1 MATIQE
7 TLAPIEEKVTQEYS
21 WADIMQ
27 LFYDIDTIIEE
38 LNWGGLIS
46 KPFDTYSAQELSV
59 AGGRLAILRSSI
71 IQVQDRAIK
80 NCRKIEASIKLIT
93 PVTRNN
99 VIKALTDEA
108 TKSGKKPPTQGDIEA
123 ITDRNM
129 ASIKY
134 ELWLHEAYLEKVKSY
149 WYSIPDI
156 LYRIE
161 TRIKILEGDKNTN
174 SFYDFDV
181 SMPSMS

>member
-7 TLAPIEEKVTQEYS
+7 TLAPIDEKVSNEYAS
-21 WADIMQ
+21 ADIIK
-27 LFYDIDTIIEE
+27 LFYNIDTIIEE
-38 LNWGGLIS
+38 LNWWGLIS
-46 KPFDTYSAQELSV
+46 KPFDVYSAQELSV
-59 AGGRLAILRSSI
+59 SWGKLAILRSSL

-99 VIKALTDEA
+99 VVKALTEEA
-108 TKSGKKPPTQGDIEA
+108 TKNGKKPPTQGDIEA

-161 TRIKILEGDKNTN
+161 TRIKILEWDKTTH
-174 SFYDFDV
+174 SFYDFDI
-181 SMPSMS
+181 SIPTT